1 MENETL
7 ATEMLRELKANNRK
21 WFIAF
26 LVVLVLWFA
35 TIGGFLWYISLPIED
50 VSIMQKADGDSNH
63 LVGIGN
69 INGGKSD
76 SKVQETSSKE
86 S

>member
-1 MENETL
+1 MTDQTL
-7 ATEMLRELKANNRK
+7 ATELLSELKAQNRK

-26 LVVLVLWFA
+26 LIVLILWFA

-50 VSIMQKADGDSNH
+50 VSITQKADGDANH

-76 SKVQETSSKE
+76 SKVQETGSKE
-86 S
+86 P

>member
-1 MENETL
+1 MTDQTL
-7 ATEMLRELKANNRK
+7 ATELLSELKAQNRK

-26 LVVLVLWFA
+26 LIVLILWFA

-50 VSIMQKADGDSNH
+50 VSITQKADGDSNH

-76 SKVQETSSKE
+76 GKVQETSS
-86 S
+86 SQS

>member
-1 MENETL
+1 MEDTTL
-7 ATEMLRELKANNRK
+7 ATEMLHELKANNRK

-26 LVVLVLWFA
+26 LIVLILWFA

-50 VSIMQKADGDSNH
+50 VSITQKADGDSNH

-76 SKVQETSSKE
+76 SKVSETSGS
-86 S
+86 

>member
-50 VSIMQKADGDSNH
+50 VSITQKADGDSNH

>member
-21 WFIAF
+21 WFVAF
-26 LVVLVLWFA
+26 LVALTLWFA
-35 TIGGFLWYISLPIED
+35 TIGGFLWYISLPMED
-50 VSIMQKADGDSNH
+50 ISISQKADGDANH

-76 SKVQETSSKE
+76 SKVQETGEKKP
-86 S
+86 

>member
-1 MENETL
+1 MDNPTL
-7 ATEMLRELKANNRK
+7 ATEMLAELKANNRK

-26 LVVLVLWFA
+26 LVALVLWFA

-50 VSIMQKADGDSNH
+50 VSITQKADGDSNN

-69 INGGKSD
+69 YNGGKSD
-76 SKVQETSSKE
+76 SKIQETGDTE
-86 S
+86 P

>member
-7 ATEMLRELKANNRK
+7 ATEMLRELKSNNRR

-26 LVVLVLWFA
+26 LVVLVLWFV
-35 TIGGFLWYISLPIED
+35 TIGAFLWYVSLP
-50 VSIMQKADGDSNH
+50 ADETVVEQEVDGNANA
-63 LVGIGN
+63 LVGVGN
-69 INGGKSD
+69 YNGNS
-76 SKVQETSSKE
+76 SESYEETQSSP

>member
-1 MENETL
+1 MENTTL
-7 ATEMLRELKANNRK
+7 ATEMLHELKANNRK

-50 VSIMQKADGDSNH
+50 VSITQKADGDSNH

-69 INGGKSD
+69 INGSKSD
-76 SKVQETSSKE
+76 SKVSETSSSE
-86 S
+86 P